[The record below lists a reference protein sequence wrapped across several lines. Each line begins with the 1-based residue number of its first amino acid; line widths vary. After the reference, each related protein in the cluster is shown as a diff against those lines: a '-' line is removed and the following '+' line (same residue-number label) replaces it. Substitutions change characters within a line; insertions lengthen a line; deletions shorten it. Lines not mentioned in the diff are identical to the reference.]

1 MSRYV
6 VQPNSTPWSYGNN
19 QPKPPRGQGCK
30 SGFFNMDMHGNPQS
44 VYPVNGVPQ
53 AWKPLG
59 TSGFQSRISTQIIV
73 PNPFDDMGVR
83 GSYLARKSGFNAAIP
98 GQFGK
103 QQPWQT
109 GKVNTEIITPNRY
122 DGFVPGRES
131 KWGIGY
137 GGDSWAE
144 TEMGFNGMSA
154 FVSYTNG
161 IEDECPEG
169 TKRNLSGGC
178 EVEQVSLEGFSVD
191 PYGNILPGLS
201 LDYRGKFEGFLSSS
215 KPVYRADHYAVFAGD
230 DEALADYE
238 SFDDCFDD
246 GTRRMHLS
254 SDSRG
259 VERKSASDNY
269 RKALFSAEKS
279 LAGVGYMTRNTPQTG
294 SDTNMARVQR
304 PVDGAPQNRRW
315 VFDPSTRRWHK

>member
-1 MSRYV
+1 MVNTEIITPNRY
-6 VQPNSTPWSYGNN
+6 
-19 QPKPPRGQGCK
+19 
-30 SGFFNMDMHGNPQS
+30 D
-44 VYPVNGVPQ
+44 
-53 AWKPLG
+53 
-59 TSGFQSRISTQIIV
+59 
-73 PNPFDDMGVR
+73 
-83 GSYLARKSGFNAAIP
+83 GFNAALPGQFGKQQPWQTGMVTSYEGFNAAVP

-122 DGFVPGRES
+122 DGFVPGRET

-144 TEMGFNGMSA
+144 AEMGFHGMSA
-154 FVSYTNG
+154 F
-161 IEDECPEG
+161 E
-169 TKRNLSGGC
+169 
-178 EVEQVSLEGFSVD
+178 
-191 PYGNILPGLS
+191 PGPS
-201 LDYRGKFEGFLSSS
+201 A
-215 KPVYRADHYAVFAGD
+215 PVYRADHYAAYAGD

-269 RKALFSAEKS
+269 RKALFGAEKS
-279 LAGVGYMTRNTPQTG
+279 LAGVGYMTRNTPQSG
-294 SDTNMARVQR
+294 SDTNMARVLR
-304 PVDGAPQNRRW
+304 PVDGAPQTRRW

>member
-30 SGFFNMDMHGNPQS
+30 SGFIHNLPPGKIYSKD
-44 VYPVNGVPQ
+44 GV
-53 AWKPLG
+53 
-59 TSGFQSRISTQIIV
+59 
-73 PNPFDDMGVR
+73 
-83 GSYLARKSGFNAAIP
+83 P

-103 QQPWQT
+103 RPWQT
-109 GKVNTEIITPNRY
+109 GSVNTEIITPNRY
-122 DGFVPGRES
+122 DGFVPGRET

-154 FVSYTNG
+154 FKPS
-161 IEDECPEG
+161 P
-169 TKRNLSGGC
+169 S
-178 EVEQVSLEGFSVD
+178 Q
-191 PYGNILPGLS
+191 
-201 LDYRGKFEGFLSSS
+201 
-215 KPVYRADHYAVFAGD
+215 PVYRAEHYAAFAGD

-279 LAGVGYMTRNTPQTG
+279 LAGVGYMSRFTPQTG
-294 SDTNMARVQR
+294 SDTNMARVLR